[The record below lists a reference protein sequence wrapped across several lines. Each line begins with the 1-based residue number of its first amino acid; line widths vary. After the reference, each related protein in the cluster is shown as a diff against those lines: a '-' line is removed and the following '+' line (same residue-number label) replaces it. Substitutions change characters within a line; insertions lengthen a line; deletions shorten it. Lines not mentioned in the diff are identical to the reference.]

1 MNQNLYIDRD
11 TSSVIKGVLIILIVM
26 GHNKVLCSTDNK
38 GADYLYLFHVICFF
52 ILPFFYDTKKEI
64 TVKRLCDI
72 VVRNWIPYFWICI
85 GCYVISSVANHEFN
99 WDWSHV
105 WAFVNGTQT
114 PLLKNFGFIFPWFLP
129 TYCSFYILY
138 LFTNKYKHF
147 YRLLTVLSLITWSFS
162 WSQFH
167 YFKGIIPFGIG
178 LAIYYFGFGVL
189 SFYIN
194 RLSVRMKYL
203 GAFLFVLLSVDY
215 WLDYSFLSYSY
226 KLLPICFFLGLL
238 WIAPYLNFRWL
249 KLLGDNSLGIYMIHI
264 FLVNVSYF
272 IFPDNFWGGMI
283 GLVVTLLISLW
294 LVKWVVE
301 RKKMRSIFLPRSW
314 SDIKMNV

>member
-1 MNQNLYIDRD
+1 
-11 TSSVIKGVLIILIVM
+11 
-26 GHNKVLCSTDNK
+26 
-38 GADYLYLFHVICFF
+38 
-52 ILPFFYDTKKEI
+52 
-64 TVKRLCDI
+64 
-72 VVRNWIPYFWICI
+72 
-85 GCYVISSVANHEFN
+85 
-99 WDWSHV
+99 
-105 WAFVNGTQT
+105 
-114 PLLKNFGFIFPWFLP
+114 
-129 TYCSFYILY
+129 
-138 LFTNKYKHF
+138 
-147 YRLLTVLSLITWSFS
+147 
-162 WSQFH
+162 
-167 YFKGIIPFGIG
+167 
-178 LAIYYFGFGVL
+178 
-189 SFYIN
+189 
-194 RLSVRMKYL
+194 MKYL

-238 WIAPYLNFRWL
+238 CIAPYLNFRWL

-294 LVKWVVE
+294 LVKWVVK

>member
-85 GCYVISSVANHEFN
+85 ACYVISSVANHEFN

-238 WIAPYLNFRWL
+238 
-249 KLLGDNSLGIYMIHI
+249 
-264 FLVNVSYF
+264 
-272 IFPDNFWGGMI
+272 
-283 GLVVTLLISLW
+283 
-294 LVKWVVE
+294 
-301 RKKMRSIFLPRSW
+301 
-314 SDIKMNV
+314 